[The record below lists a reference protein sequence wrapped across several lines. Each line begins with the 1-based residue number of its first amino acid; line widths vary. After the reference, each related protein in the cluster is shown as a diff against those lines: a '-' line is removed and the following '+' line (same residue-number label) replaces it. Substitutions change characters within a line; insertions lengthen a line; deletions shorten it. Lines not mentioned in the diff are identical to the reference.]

1 MQILNRKLLMCLLV
15 SVGVLGANAYA
26 KDYTVK
32 ELNSGAG
39 GSFVF
44 EPDFLPI
51 QPGDS
56 VHFVAVDPA
65 HDSQS
70 YLVPRGAK
78 NWKSEIGK
86 DITVKFTQD
95 GVYLYE
101 CNPHHLFGMLGVI
114 QVGKPVNKAAAEKA
128 AQTMESKQLMNQGR
142 LEKLMKEVK

>member
-1 MQILNRKLLMCLLV
+1 MKILNRKLAMCLLV
-15 SVGVLGANAYA
+15 TVCLLGANAYA

-44 EPDFLPI
+44 EPDFLHI

-70 YLVPRGAK
+70 YLVQ
-78 NWKSEIGK
+78 IGRAH
-86 DITVKFTQD
+86 V
-95 GVYLYE
+95 
-101 CNPHHLFGMLGVI
+101 
-114 QVGKPVNKAAAEKA
+114 
-128 AQTMESKQLMNQGR
+128 
-142 LEKLMKEVK
+142 